1 MTTLST
7 VPKAMKVNGR
17 GPMSE
22 PSIENDG
29 QESPKRIVIDD
40 RRKSYVDDGL
50 PSSTPPRRHSVE
62 SSDSMAVLSVPPTI
76 RQSRS
81 RSIDNA
87 DISRQLIRLANCSSS
102 DDSMN
107 SDILPI
113 PASTS
118 DEQLISSID
127 DLDLVILEGD
137 PNGVNTAIFVE
148 LNNPNIEDNTPAAA
162 ALRANRDVK
171 VPKMV
176 KVARSLHAQT
186 VRRFIKRATLRAKS
200 GNRRGKPPRIPPNHQ
215 KSNTTNTAN
224 NEIYVVEEEDEGAV
238 ESDLDSSIE
247 SMEEG
252 THFGAVSYSKTSGD
266 IVESDVMIGN
276 MEELEPKKNRTI
288 AENLRQVPVEVMTAT
303 METGKKSKLVHLT
316 WL

>member
-1 MTTLST
+1 
-7 VPKAMKVNGR
+7 
-17 GPMSE
+17 MSE
-22 PSIENDG
+22 PPNEIDEE
-29 QESPKRIVIDD
+29 ESPKRRLIDIQ
-40 RRKSYVDDGL
+40 RKSKVDDGL

-62 SSDSMAVLSVPPTI
+62 SSDSMAVLSVQSKLRP
-76 RQSRS
+76 SRS

-107 SDILPI
+107 SDFLPI
-113 PASTS
+113 PAITS
-118 DEQLISSID
+118 EDQLIASID
-127 DLDLVILEGD
+127 DLDLGVLEGD
-137 PNGVNTAIFVE
+137 PNGLNTAIFVE

-186 VRRFIKRATLRAKS
+186 VRRFFKRATLRAKS
-200 GNRRGKPPRIPPNHQ
+200 GNRRGKPPRIPPSHQ
-215 KSNTTNTAN
+215 KAKTSNTTN

-252 THFGAVSYSKTSGD
+252 TQFGAVSYSKLSGD
-266 IVESDVMIGN
+266 VVSSDMMIGN
-276 MEELEPKKNRTI
+276 MEDLEPKKHKTI
-288 AENLRQVPVEVMTAT
+288 TENLRQLPVEVMTAT
-303 METGKKSKLVHLT
+303 METGKKSKLAHSSRL
-316 WL
+316 